1 MLPKVAECSNWL
13 IVKHRGS
20 IYDSVIKFKEDM
32 KMPILNFARNF
43 VTLRKKENLTQ
54 EQIAEK
60 CGVSRQAVTKWENG
74 NSTPDLSMISIICST
89 FSVTADELLYSDF
102 YKKEYGEKQ
111 NDKKIMDKLDE
122 LLKAVKENGRAKN
135 VDLYQEYERYLDA
148 PEDSDFLYDA
158 GCDEA
163 GKGNLSIALALLDE
177 AISRGN
183 AFAVR
188 EAMKVYMEILDI
200 YSDQE
205 TEDNFW
211 ETMGEMGKKMQMYGQ
226 ILSDV
231 VGCRTW

>member
-1 MLPKVAECSNWL
+1 M
-13 IVKHRGS
+13 
-20 IYDSVIKFKEDM
+20 
-32 KMPILNFARNF
+32 
-43 VTLRKKENLTQ
+43 
-54 EQIAEK
+54 
-60 CGVSRQAVTKWENG
+60 
-74 NSTPDLSMISIICST
+74 
-89 FSVTADELLYSDF
+89 
-102 YKKEYGEKQ
+102 
-111 NDKKIMDKLDE
+111 
-122 LLKAVKENGRAKN
+122 
-135 VDLYQEYERYLDA
+135 
-148 PEDSDFLYDA
+148 
-158 GCDEA
+158 
-163 GKGNLSIALALLDE
+163 ALLDE